1 MTTDPH
7 LDDLLDIVIDVVVA
21 DALPNEK
28 RPRDPAKEIRAG
40 VEDFDVRNN
49 TAILPARKL
58 SARPVLSELARAREC
73 RRLRDRAE
81 LERAW
86 RAIVRGAP

>member
-40 VEDFDVRNN
+40 VEDSTCETIPEFS
-49 TAILPARKL
+49 P
-58 SARPVLSELARAREC
+58 RAN
-73 RRLRDRAE
+73 
-81 LERAW
+81 
-86 RAIVRGAP
+86 